1 MHLYYKPPAE
11 VILWLKRQLR
21 SVHLFQLVEAAGI
34 EPASANP
41 LPKDLHV

>member
-1 MHLYYKPPAE
+1 MVKTAKSPCISAGAL
-11 VILWLKRQLR
+11 V
-21 SVHLFQLVEAAGI
+21 LVEAAGI